1 MGDDLL
7 EQIQEQA
14 KQNAEQM
21 TGGAAAEAPPA
32 VEEVA
37 PPVVEDIL
45 ADMAAQDVE
54 VVEVAAPAPHAA
66 PAAHREHAAPHAQP
80 HKQRTYTVKS
90 GDTLSAIGAHFG
102 VSWQKIAQIN
112 HVENPDLIFPG
123 QTFVIPD

>member
-37 PPVVEDIL
+37 PPVVEEIL

-66 PAAHREHAAPHAQP
+66 PAHREHAAPRAQP